1 MLLLSLPSFLSKCH
15 LLTLWTVLLLLSIT
29 ALLHWHESVKT
40 RSVIKLTH
48 NLHFPSSITQWS
60 VCVPALTQPWYT
72 SRQSDEADLE
82 KPACWVLAS
91 WKPLALSWLVIS
103 NRNSPICFF
112 PLLLLLVANTL
123 VANTTKDSI
132 TFLLCYSLC
141 TAFVLEFMYNIIAPI
156 LNYREEIENNLDL
169 R

>member
-1 MLLLSLPSFLSKCH
+1 MLSVSLLKA
-15 LLTLWTVLLLLSIT
+15 IGIIM
-29 ALLHWHESVKT
+29 A
-40 RSVIKLTH
+40 
-48 NLHFPSSITQWS
+48 
-60 VCVPALTQPWYT
+60 
-72 SRQSDEADLE
+72 SDFKQEF
-82 KPACWVLAS
+82 
-91 WKPLALSWLVIS
+91 S
-103 NRNSPICFF
+103 NMFF